1 MKLTLILS
9 TIISFITGDIS
20 IRSGGNAAHLNQ
32 QSQSN
37 RVSDYQPQEKLFKR
51 FLNKIN
57 VEKYEGPALPNHAAN
72 KLIENARRV
81 DADR

>member
-1 MKLTLILS
+1 MS
-9 TIISFITGDIS
+9 HS
-20 IRSGGNAAHLNQ
+20 NQ
-32 QSQSN
+32 QTQSN
-37 RVSDYQPQEKLFKR
+37 KVTDYQPQEKLFKR

-72 KLIENARRV
+72 KLIENTRRV